1 MKRLFLVFLVLLLL
15 ISCKERQYIIDT
27 SEYEDIKVS
36 ILSDNK
42 DFGKEILIQ
51 GGGEDFSIDVKGM
64 NPWRVDFCN
73 VDGGEPELAIGVYK
87 KSPKDSKVTK
97 RVFFYNLDFENKRLL
112 PKLRISRLNNPLVD
126 FSVYDIDRDGKDEIL
141 SVERTINGRYEIGG
155 YCWTNFSF
163 NKNYR
168 SNEIEE
174 EVQFRNKEATIKVKD
189 ELKNL
194 YLEGGKIKWK

>member
-126 FSVYDIDRDGKDEIL
+126 FSVYDIDGDGKDEIL